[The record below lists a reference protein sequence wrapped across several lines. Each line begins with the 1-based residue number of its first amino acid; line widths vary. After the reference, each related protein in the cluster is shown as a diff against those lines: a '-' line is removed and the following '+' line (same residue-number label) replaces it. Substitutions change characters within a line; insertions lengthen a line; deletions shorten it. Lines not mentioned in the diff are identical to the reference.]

1 MNRSRAL
8 TLIVAVLACA
18 VVLTLHQAGVF
29 SRLGDWWM
37 RVVTGH
43 FELAEPAPLPVWL
56 HYGWHTLA
64 AFVCAAV
71 GAGLG
76 NRLHAALYLAGVVF
90 LSFTTSISLMWS
102 GHGFEPFSGSL
113 AAVLAGAGGIILGAS
128 IRGGKL
134 HAFRGFFAG
143 RLTEGKFAD
152 LIVNREPIRLS
163 GTREVS
169 TLTCR
174 ITNMAD
180 LVHRMEVA
188 DIEQLVSALEK
199 EVAGFLMR
207 QGAYL
212 DACNSQGVTVQFGF
226 PLRSADHAVA
236 ACRAALDLSDFT
248 DALVAEAQKRWE
260 QKPAIG
266 IGVASGPVACGLIGH
281 DSFQAYSVIGEPV
294 DSSRRLSN
302 LNAVYGSRI
311 LISSGTFQA
320 AEEGIEVRPMEMV
333 AAPGQTEPREMYEL
347 LAMKG
352 CLTEEEQKSRDA
364 FWEGVVALRKGDGK
378 TAVAKLKSAERKG
391 HEDRPLKYFLNRAES
406 PSSHRSIVR
415 KGES

>member
-1 MNRSRAL
+1 MSRSRSL
-8 TLIVAVLACA
+8 TLIVAVLVCT
-18 VVLTLHQAGVF
+18 VVLALHQMSVF
-29 SRLGDWWM
+29 VRLEAWWL

-43 FELAEPAPLPVWL
+43 FGVESPQALPVWL
-56 HYGWHTLA
+56 HYAWHTVA

-71 GAGLG
+71 GAGLA
-76 NRLHAALYLAGVVF
+76 NRLHALLFLAGVVF
-90 LSFTTSISLMWS
+90 LSITTSLSLMWA

-113 AAVLAGAGGIILGAS
+113 AAVLAGAGGILLGAS
-128 IRGGKL
+128 VRGGKL
-134 HAFRGFFAG
+134 HAFRNFFAG
-143 RLTEGKFAD
+143 RLTDDKFAG
-152 LIVNREPIRLS
+152 LIVHREPIKLS

-180 LVHRMEVA
+180 LVHRMEIA

-199 EVAGFLMR
+199 EVAAFLMR

-226 PLRSADHAVA
+226 PLRSADHAVE
-236 ACRAALDLSDFT
+236 ACRAALELSDFT
-248 DALVAEAQKRWE
+248 DALVAEALKRWE
-260 QKPAIG
+260 QVPVIG

-294 DSSRRLSN
+294 DSSRRLCN

-311 LISSGTFQA
+311 LISSGTFQTA
-320 AEEGIEVRPMEMV
+320 GNDIETRPMEMV

-352 CLTEEEQKSRDA
+352 CLTEEEQKARDA
-364 FWEGVVALRKGDGK
+364 FWEGVVALRKGDTK
-378 TAVAKLKSAERKG
+378 MAVAKLKNAERKG
-391 HEDRPLKYFLNRAES
+391 HDDKPLKYFLNKAEN
-406 PSSHRSIVR
+406 PSALKSIIR
-415 KGES
+415 KGEG